1 MRKFG
6 TKSHWSMVSLIDFIF
21 HLFLPLETSEMIR
34 NFLLITKTTQPRP
47 LSFSS
52 FNCLLNNL
60 AILRAIP
67 HLFKRLFVISL
78 ENNRDCHITMLLSL
92 KTMEVQIK
100 GSLWNNRFRAVRVY
114 WILLHNWG
122 HFFTYHKLLPI

>member
-1 MRKFG
+1 
-6 TKSHWSMVSLIDFIF
+6 MVGLIDFIF
-21 HLFLPLETSEMIR
+21 HLFLPRETSEMFR
-34 NFLLITKTTQPRP
+34 HFLLITKTTQPRP

-67 HLFKRLFVISL
+67 HLFERLFAISL

-100 GSLWNNRFRAVRVY
+100 GGL
-114 WILLHNWG
+114 
-122 HFFTYHKLLPI
+122 